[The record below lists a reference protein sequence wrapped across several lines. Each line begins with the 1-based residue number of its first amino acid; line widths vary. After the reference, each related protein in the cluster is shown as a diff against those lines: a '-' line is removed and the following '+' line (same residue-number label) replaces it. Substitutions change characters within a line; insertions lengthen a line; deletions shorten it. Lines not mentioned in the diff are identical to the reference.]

1 MKTIMGNRRNK
12 QRGVALIMALLAMLL
27 LAIIGMAFMFMSNTD
42 STVNTNYKDSQK
54 AYFASRAGLENVRV
68 LLTQGSNLYNQAS
81 LLQRPLAA
89 APTGVIYVENS
100 TGAGDVID
108 PTTAAGTDVVTNP
121 TLDDELCHERFAGLA
136 KGPGTTG
143 APCGANAN
151 ELMTNNVYYQL
162 PNPALTQAQVPNT
175 GSSSALPFKWVRITN
190 KQNLMGLLNPP
201 QTVDGTSPFLQPGL
215 QVCWNGQQEVAIP
228 VGTTCATAN
237 PAQPMTPVWMLT
249 SLAVTPS
256 FGANQGSRRM
266 TQMEVAFNPPI
277 MPDGTVSAEAPIT
290 IQGNL
295 KVNGFDN
302 CNCLADGSNRPG
314 KICNNRQHAITT
326 HNTVDTNGNASTI
339 TAGPNP
345 PIAQNVNPW
354 PYDVG
359 ALISNYIQNGAVDAT
374 AAPYNMSCTGTPDFT
389 STPAVYASCGTV
401 SGQAFGTYPS
411 GLPDNSSGSVP
422 QITYIPG
429 SARLSGNNTGSGILI
444 IDGDLDV
451 HGGLAFYGLILVRGR
466 IAFTGGGSQNVNLY
480 GAILA
485 GEDVN
490 AQDIALGDVIGGSFS
505 FQYDS
510 CALKQPTGQAPPK
523 LLAEHEI
530 MY

>member
-175 GSSSALPFKWVRITN
+175 AANRGRYCP
-190 KQNLMGLLNPP
+190 
-201 QTVDGTSPFLQPGL
+201 
-215 QVCWNGQQEVAIP
+215 
-228 VGTTCATAN
+228 N
-237 PAQPMTPVWMLT
+237 PATWVT
-249 SLAVTPS
+249 SLL
-256 FGANQGSRRM
+256 
-266 TQMEVAFNPPI
+266 EW
-277 MPDGTVSAEAPIT
+277 
-290 IQGNL
+290 
-295 KVNGFDN
+295 
-302 CNCLADGSNRPG
+302 
-314 KICNNRQHAITT
+314 
-326 HNTVDTNGNASTI
+326 
-339 TAGPNP
+339 TAGSGDPGGNNLRHSKP
-345 PIAQNVNPW
+345 RTTDEPR
-354 PYDVG
+354 
-359 ALISNYIQNGAVDAT
+359 LDA
-374 AAPYNMSCTGTPDFT
+374 D
-389 STPAVYASCGTV
+389 
-401 SGQAFGTYPS
+401 
-411 GLPDNSSGSVP
+411 
-422 QITYIPG
+422 
-429 SARLSGNNTGSGILI
+429 LSGGYS
-444 IDGDLDV
+444 
-451 HGGLAFYGLILVRGR
+451 
-466 IAFTGGGSQNVNLY
+466 
-480 GAILA
+480 
-485 GEDVN
+485 
-490 AQDIALGDVIGGSFS
+490 VIWS
-505 FQYDS
+505 
-510 CALKQPTGQAPPK
+510 
-523 LLAEHEI
+523 
-530 MY
+530 